1 MSRLRILMNLL
12 FLGPQA
18 GGVGRYA
25 LELTGELVRRSDV
38 DLRILTTRDGIDVI
52 KEAEWG
58 CEVGTTVLPF
68 GRGQR
73 VPYVAAA
80 FAGVSVWGGLRR
92 CGIVHS
98 PANVGTLIE
107 PGVRT
112 VVTAHDLIWLHAGTD
127 WGTESEIR
135 TMDRAMQTTLPRAD
149 RVIAISQWTK
159 ADLIENLA
167 VAPERIDVVPSGVRI
182 PADVFSGF
190 SAIRRQFDLEGK
202 RILLCVA
209 QKRPY
214 KRQDLIIRALPD
226 LPRDV
231 VAVLPGAPTSFEDDL
246 RRLAEDLDVL
256 DRVRFPSWISDGEL
270 EALYREASLCVF
282 PSQYEGFGLPVL
294 EAMGRGVPVACATDA
309 ALPEAAGDAALLF
322 DATTPGSVTTALQ
335 TLLEDADLGQQLIEK
350 GRSRAARFTWAQTA
364 ELTVAV
370 YRRALGE
377 IR

>member
-25 LELTGELVRRSDV
+25 LELTGELARRSDV
-38 DLRILTTRDGIDVI
+38 ELRVLTTRDGIGVI
-52 KEAEWG
+52 KQTEWG
-58 CEVGTTVLPF
+58 CEVATTVLPF

-92 CGIVHS
+92 CDIVHS
-98 PANVGTLIE
+98 PANVGTLFD
-107 PGVRT
+107 PGIRT

-127 WGTESEIR
+127 WGTEAEIR
-135 TMDRAMQTTLPRAD
+135 TMERAMRATLPRAN
-149 RVIAISQWTK
+149 RIIAISQWTQ
-159 ADLIENLA
+159 ADLIESLA
-167 VAPERIDVVPSGVRI
+167 VDPKRIDVVPSGVRL
-182 PADVFSGF
+182 PSEVMPDATAV
-190 SAIRRQFDLEGK
+190 REHFDLEGK
-202 RILLCVA
+202 RVILCVA

-256 DRVRFPSWISDGEL
+256 DRVRFPTWIPDEEL

-322 DATTPGSVTTALQ
+322 DAAIPGSVTTALH
-335 TLLEDADLGQQLIEK
+335 TLLEDADLRQQLIEK
-350 GRSRAARFTWAQTA
+350 GRDRAARFTWAQTA